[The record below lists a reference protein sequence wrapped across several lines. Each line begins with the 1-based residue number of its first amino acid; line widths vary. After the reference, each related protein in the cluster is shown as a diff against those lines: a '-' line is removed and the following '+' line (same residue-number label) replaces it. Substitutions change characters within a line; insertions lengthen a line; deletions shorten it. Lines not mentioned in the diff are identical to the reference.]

1 MLMLQVLANTPNK
14 APTPMPGHSTSI
26 NTNPLHTG
34 SSCKAGKT
42 QNHACI
48 IENKAPNIESET
60 VYKLKF
66 PCFTAHSNK
75 VSLNSFNAR
84 TINYKNP
91 ITLMMQ
97 RSRNMNL

>member
-1 MLMLQVLANTPNK
+1 MLQVLANTPNK

-34 SSCKAGKT
+34 ASSKAGKT
-42 QNHACI
+42 HNHATHNHASL

-66 PCFTAHSNK
+66 PVLQHIQIKF
-75 VSLNSFNAR
+75 
-84 TINYKNP
+84 P
-91 ITLMMQ
+91 
-97 RSRNMNL
+97 

>member
-14 APTPMPGHSTSI
+14 APTPGYSTSI

-34 SSCKAGKT
+34 SSSKAGKT
-42 QNHACI
+42 HNHASL

-66 PCFTAHSNK
+66 PVLQHIQIKF
-75 VSLNSFNAR
+75 
-84 TINYKNP
+84 P
-91 ITLMMQ
+91 
-97 RSRNMNL
+97 